1 MNRIFS
7 IIFLIFSTSL
17 VSAQTKHGLEKIIV
31 EKYYVADSI
40 DARACADGQLRAGSV
55 VYRIFVD
62 MLPAYRFQAAY
73 GVTGH
78 ELRIATTTYFYNN
91 ENGAAIA
98 NDVLKN
104 KLEEGTVMLDSWL
117 SVCAGGQ
124 NMLAVLKSDDTSKA
138 ILNKDG
144 LLQNADTSAGIPLK
158 IRDGLYPATLVP
170 VVTMF
175 GMDSAL
181 LSTFKKTNTKLRGQV
196 FSTDNA
202 SWASF
207 GGTIGATPDNRVL
220 IAQITTD
227 GELSFELN
235 IQIGVPGGG
244 VENYVARNPVEKEIL
259 FNGLIYP
266 APSEKMSK
274 SKKK

>member
-1 MNRIFS
+1 MNRIFF
-7 IIFLIFSTSL
+7 IIFLIFSASL
-17 VSAQTKHGLEKIIV
+17 TSAQKKPGLEKIIV
-31 EKYYVADSI
+31 EKYYVADTI
-40 DARACADGQLRAGSV
+40 DARACADGQLRSGSV

-73 GVTGH
+73 GVPGH
-78 ELRIATTTYFYNN
+78 ELRIATTTFFYNN
-91 ENGAAIA
+91 ENGAAVA
-98 NDVLKN
+98 NDVPKS

-124 NMLAVLKSDDTSKA
+124 NMLAVLKSEDTSKP

-144 LLQNADTSAGIPLK
+144 LLQNADTSAGIPIN

-170 VVTMF
+170 IVTMF

-181 LSTFKKTNTKLRGQV
+181 LSIFNKTNTKMRGQV

-207 GGTIGATPDNRVL
+207 GGTIGATPENRVL
-220 IAQITTD
+220 ITQITTD

-259 FNGLIYP
+259 FDGLIYP
-266 APSEKMSK
+266 AQSEKMSK
-274 SKKK
+274 TKNK